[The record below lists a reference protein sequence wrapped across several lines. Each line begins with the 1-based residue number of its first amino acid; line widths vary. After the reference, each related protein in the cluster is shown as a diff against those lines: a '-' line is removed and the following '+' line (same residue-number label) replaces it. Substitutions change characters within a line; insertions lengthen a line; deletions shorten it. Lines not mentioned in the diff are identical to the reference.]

1 MTNELLQ
8 DLEWRGLLY
17 QQTDAEG
24 MEKLLN
30 EQKVSLYVGVDPTAD
45 SMHIGHIVPLLTLRR
60 FQQAYHSPIL
70 LVGGAT
76 GTVGDPS
83 GRSEERQL
91 QTMEQVEKTYNTLK
105 SRWSVY
111 STSLLVLKMLQN

>member
-24 MEKLLN
+24 MAKLLD
-30 EQKVSLYVGVDPTAD
+30 EQSVSLYCGVDPTTD

-60 FQQAYHSPIL
+60 FQKAGHRPIL

-76 GTVGDPS
+76 GMIGDPS

-91 QTMEQVEKTYNTLK
+91 QTVEQIDKTSKEFVVN
-105 SRWSVY
+105 
-111 STSLLVLKMLQN
+111 